1 MSNDSDI
8 GLYFIIPLSAL
19 ILLSIT
25 NDLIFFQA
33 FFPKRQIIKQWLLW
47 SRSAKKPTPCA
58 TWRLLFFK
66 EQSNKKN
73 PYLHLISLLIFS
85 SEQYVLINAAKAHPQ
100 KSCISVLKTFQDL
113 RCKTQDTRL
122 MICEHQITVLI

>member
-1 MSNDSDI
+1 VLVQEFVLLPKYTLQWDKLKFCLVNLTNEGIVMSNDSDI

-66 EQSNKKN
+66 EQSN
-73 PYLHLISLLIFS
+73 
-85 SEQYVLINAAKAHPQ
+85 
-100 KSCISVLKTFQDL
+100 
-113 RCKTQDTRL
+113 
-122 MICEHQITVLI
+122 